1 MPTKE
6 FRKTFKDT
14 LDSLHMS
21 ICELTLKKNDEFY
34 KLLRS
39 YYSFINSRTQT
50 LFLLVQNDCLWDA
63 DIILRPIAECTVKFA
78 YVSSFDET
86 TRIEKVR
93 EFWVDL
99 AEINRLKQSN
109 QAKQIIELTNI
120 DSAFLTDIVLNEND
134 QILLAEK
141 WTKQMRQRKEQP
153 WSYNEM
159 IKTISVNYDFREILG
174 LARNFTQS
182 SHLIHADETALGVIL
197 DRENNRTE
205 AQKEALM
212 NLHEVRLLSDCI
224 ALYFWLVKVSSR
236 LSDIDVNSELI
247 KKINNF
253 ENSKLEFKSLE
264 KLIE

>member
-6 FRKTFKDT
+6 FRKIFKDT
-14 LDSLHMS
+14 HDSLHVS
-21 ICELTLKKNDEFY
+21 ICELTLRKNDEFY

-39 YYSFINSRTQT
+39 FYSFIHSRTKT

-78 YVSSFDET
+78 YISSFDET
-86 TRIEKVR
+86 TRSEKVR
-93 EFWVDL
+93 EFWEDL
-99 AEINRLKQSN
+99 AEINKLKQSK

-120 DSAFLTDIVLNEND
+120 DSAFLTDIVLNDEEE
-134 QILLAEK
+134 ILLAEK
-141 WTKQMRQRKEQP
+141 WTKQTRQRKEQP

-159 IKTISVNYDFREILG
+159 IKTISVNYDFKEILG

-197 DRENNRTE
+197 DRENNRTSE
-205 AQKEALM
+205 QREALM

-224 ALYFWLVKVSSR
+224 GFYFWLVKVSSM
-236 LSDIDVNSELI
+236 LSDLKVQPELV
-247 KKINNF
+247 KKITDF
-253 ENSKLEFKSLE
+253 ENIALKFKSLE